1 MRDRME
7 VVKEPEYQEVSEA
20 FNLSSFHSGFL
31 KLAILKLVSQKPL
44 HGYALMKEIERMSE
58 GTWRPS
64 PGSIYPALQELLRSG
79 YITQEQEG
87 RKRIYKITTRGEM
100 VMRFALSHLKVSI
113 TNLQNL
119 LDYQTLGS

>member
-1 MRDRME
+1 ME
-7 VVKEPEYQEVSEA
+7 VTGEPDYREVSEA

-31 KLAILKLVSQKPL
+31 KLAILKLVSQRPL

-87 RKRIYKITTRGEM
+87 RKRIYRITPQGEKIT
-100 VMRFALSHLKVSI
+100 RFALDHLRVSI
-113 TNLQNL
+113 TNLENL
-119 LDYQTLGS
+119 LEYQVQGP

>member
-1 MRDRME
+1 MDVTKGPDYLE
-7 VVKEPEYQEVSEA
+7 VCEA

-31 KLAILKLVSQKPL
+31 KLAILKLISRQPL

-79 YITQEQEG
+79 YIEQEQMG
-87 RKRIYKITTRGEM
+87 RRRIYKITSKGDE
-100 VMRFALSHLKVSI
+100 VLRFALDHLKVSI
-113 TNLQNL
+113 MNLEKL
-119 LDYQTLGS
+119 LEYQGPAD